1 MPLKRRVLLQTINLT
16 SLILPTEEK
25 NSSTSLALTRC
36 DSCITKIVRASL
48 SSGVR
53 LMSGDR
59 SFLGSGEAD
68 LPNLPPIPPSKKYYN
83 ITFSILRMFRYDRK
97 LFTVRI
103 CSSSISNNAD

>member
-68 LPNLPPIPPSKKYYN
+68 LPNLPPIPPSKKN
-83 ITFSILRMFRYDRK
+83 LISIFQY
-97 LFTVRI
+97 
-103 CSSSISNNAD
+103 